1 MEFTH
6 NQAASRYEARQDGEL
21 AGEAHY
27 VLDGSVADFDH
38 TLVPPEFEGQGIA
51 GRLVQFAMDDVRAA
65 GEWTVRATCPY
76 VARWLDRHP
85 DYADL
90 VQG

>member
-21 AGEAHY
+21 AGEARY